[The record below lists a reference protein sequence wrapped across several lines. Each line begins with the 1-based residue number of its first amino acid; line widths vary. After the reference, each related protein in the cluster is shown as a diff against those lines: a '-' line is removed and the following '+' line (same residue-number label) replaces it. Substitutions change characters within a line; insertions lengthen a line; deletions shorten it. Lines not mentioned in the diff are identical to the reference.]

1 MPYQLQRST
10 YATAPLF
17 LFQKPKPALQYNH
30 IVMRDFYLN
39 WEQALY
45 EKTMTPKGALIRTLG
60 KPLSLWMF
68 YFGPV
73 LTLPLLMLPWVLRD
87 RRLRWLMLVAAVG
100 SLGLLLPAWF
110 NSHYA
115 APFTGL
121 LYAVM
126 LQGLRH
132 LRWCRWR
139 GQRTGLML
147 ARAVPLICVL
157 MIPVRLFARPLHINM
172 QTSWRM
178 TWSHATPG
186 LHDRAKL
193 LEQLEALP
201 GQHLVIVRYKPDHD
215 YHTEWVYNEANID
228 AAKVVWAREMD
239 LQHNRELMNYF
250 KGRVIWLLE
259 ADELPPRLSPYP
271 GATVR

>member
-1 MPYQLQRST
+1 
-10 YATAPLF
+10 
-17 LFQKPKPALQYNH
+17 
-30 IVMRDFYLN
+30 
-39 WEQALY
+39 
-45 EKTMTPKGALIRTLG
+45 
-60 KPLSLWMF
+60 
-68 YFGPV
+68 
-73 LTLPLLMLPWVLRD
+73 
-87 RRLRWLMLVAAVG
+87 
-100 SLGLLLPAWF
+100 
-110 NSHYA
+110 
-115 APFTGL
+115 
-121 LYAVM
+121 
-126 LQGLRH
+126 
-132 LRWCRWR
+132 
-139 GQRTGLML
+139 L

-193 LEQLEALP
+193 LKQLEALP

-250 KGRVIWLLE
+250 KGRVMWLLE

-271 GATVR
+271 GAAMR